1 MYNTSR
7 GLRRCGS
14 DTQNLSVCVCVCVC
28 VRAVSK
34 RWILSLNFEDF
45 AKGKEDGVQNDCD
58 KG

>member
-14 DTQNLSVCVCVCVC
+14 DTQNLRECVCVC
-28 VRAVSK
+28 AVSK

-45 AKGKEDGVQNDCD
+45 VKGKDGAQNDCD